1 MTRTLV
7 LLMVIATALLSGCT
21 SHPEERPYS
30 VEETH
35 QLALESL
42 YRRGLSYDEYQRAKL
57 ALERGQPAAFGFP
70 GMGEVSADRAGLGK
84 ARQG

>member
-1 MTRTLV
+1 MNRL
-7 LLMVIATALLSGCT
+7 IATTMMLATLIVTGCA

-30 VEETH
+30 AEETH

-57 ALERGQPAAFGFP
+57 QLERQQPAGFGFP
-70 GMGEVSADRAGLGK
+70 GMGEVNADRSTLGK
-84 ARQG
+84 DRQG